1 MAPNALGNVSEK
13 TTVNLTPMNVPD
25 ISEYPVARKNT
36 AINLNA
42 VLAVLEETPNII
54 NNYKK
59 TILNPFIYKLHKR
72 LYSSY

>member
-1 MAPNALGNVSEK
+1 
-13 TTVNLTPMNVPD
+13 MNVPD

-42 VLAVLEETPNII
+42 VLAVLEGTPNII

-59 TILNPFIYKLHKR
+59 LFLTP
-72 LYSSY
+72 LYTSYINAYIHLTKKFD

>member
-13 TTVNLTPMNVPD
+13 TSVNLTPMNVPD
-25 ISEYPVARKNT
+25 ISEYPVARKNA

-42 VLAVLEETPNII
+42 VLAVLEGTPNII

-59 TILNPFIYKLHKR
+59 TTFNPFIQIP
-72 LYSSY
+72 